1 MSKTYKV
8 IYSPQALQDLTE
20 IYEYIRFTLQA
31 RIAADNQSSRIRK
44 MIRSLVT
51 LPIRHTLVEWEP
63 LVSMKIYKVPVDNYM
78 VFYRIDDELTTVS
91 IVRIFYSGR
100 NIEEL
105 IKNVND

>member
-44 MIRSLVT
+44 MICSLAT
-51 LPIRHTLVEWEP
+51 LPKRHTLVEWEP
-63 LVSMKIYKVPVDNYM
+63 WISMKMYKVPVDNYM
-78 VFYRIDDELTTVS
+78 IFYRIDDELNTVF
-91 IVRIFYSGR
+91 IVRIFFSRR
-100 NIEEL
+100 NIEDL
-105 IKNVND
+105 IKNADD

>member
-44 MIRSLVT
+44 MIRSLAT
-51 LPIRHTLVEWEP
+51 LPERHTLVEWEP
-63 LVSMKIYKVPVDNYM
+63 WISMKIYKVPVDNYM
-78 VFYRIDDELTTVS
+78 IFYRIDDELNTVF
-91 IVRIFYSGR
+91 IVRIFYSRR
-100 NIEEL
+100 NIEDL
-105 IKNVND
+105 IKNADD

>member
-8 IYSPQALQDLTE
+8 SYSPQALEDLTE

-44 MIRSLVT
+44 MIRSLDT
-51 LPIRHTLVEWEP
+51 LPARHSLVEWEP
-63 LVSMKIYKVPVDNYM
+63 WASMKIYKVPVDNYM
-78 VFYRIDDELTTVS
+78 IFYRVDDELTTVS

-100 NIEEL
+100 NIED
-105 IKNVND
+105 IVKHTND

>member
-44 MIRSLVT
+44 MIRSLDT
-51 LPIRHTLVEWEP
+51 LPARHSLVEWEP
-63 LVSMKIYKVPVDNYM
+63 WTSMKIYKVPVDNYM
-78 VFYRIDDELTTVS
+78 IFYRVDDELTTVS

-100 NIEEL
+100 NIEDI
-105 IKNVND
+105 IKHTND

>member
-8 IYSPQALQDLTE
+8 IYLPQALQDLTE

-44 MIRSLVT
+44 IIRSLAT
-51 LPIRHTLVEWEP
+51 LPERHTLVEWEP
-63 LVSMKIYKVPVDNYM
+63 WVSMKIYKVPDNYM

-105 IKNVND
+105 IKNAND